1 MGPNPLI
8 STYYDLSYGKMPQV
22 MLVVDGSME
31 TTPVLQ
37 NSVRWTGPKA
47 APFYIKDD
55 YPVIIHELLD
65 RFLPKSMS
73 NDHKRLEK
81 SSIIKFIRELNA
93 VCTEIY
99 TQPGYTHHII
109 NDFSFVRTLQEE
121 IFLIATL
128 FTMFLLW

>member
-1 MGPNPLI
+1 MFYFI
-8 STYYDLSYGKMPQV
+8 VV

-37 NSVRWTGPKA
+37 NPVRWTGPKA

-65 RFLPKSMS
+65 QFLPKSMS

-81 SSIIKFIRELNA
+81 SSIIRFIKELNA
-93 VCTEIY
+93 VRIF
-99 TQPGYTHHII
+99 
-109 NDFSFVRTLQEE
+109 NLQKTVVC
-121 IFLIATL
+121 IQVKNK
-128 FTMFLLW
+128 

>member
-37 NSVRWTGPKA
+37 NPVRWTGPKA

-55 YPVIIHELLD
+55 YPVIIYELLD
-65 RFLPKSMS
+65 RFLPKSMN
-73 NDHKRLEK
+73 NDHKRMEK
-81 SSIIKFIRELNA
+81 SAIIKFIRELN
-93 VCTEIY
+93 
-99 TQPGYTHHII
+99 G
-109 NDFSFVRTLQEE
+109 VRTQQSRRFALK
-121 IFLIATL
+121 
-128 FTMFLLW
+128 